1 MKRQYQ
7 CWKKEKESF
16 LNREISDNW
25 FIGVALLFIVAIII
39 YLF

>member
-7 CWKKEKESF
+7 CWKKEKESL
-16 LNREISDNW
+16 LNMDINGNW
-25 FIGVALLFIVAIII
+25 FILVEVIFIAIAII